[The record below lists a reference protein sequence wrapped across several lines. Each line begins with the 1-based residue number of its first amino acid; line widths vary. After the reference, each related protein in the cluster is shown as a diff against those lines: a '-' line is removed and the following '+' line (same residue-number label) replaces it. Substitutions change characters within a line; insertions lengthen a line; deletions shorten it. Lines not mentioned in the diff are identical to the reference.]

1 MKKYIVLFFVIY
13 LAMLFF
19 SCNANQNK
27 VVVAKVS
34 GKEITMQDLQNE
46 IDNLPTQYK
55 MYAQS
60 PDMKKRILDNLI
72 MMELLMKEADRQG
85 ILSNNETQAKIKEEE
100 LNTKKDLEAQIIDLK
115 KKIERV
121 SETVKRDV
129 VISALLKDKDYKD
142 IKVTE
147 DEIKKVYN
155 QYSSNMKMQNP
166 DAKVE
171 SLNGLKED
179 IRKSIARDKW
189 LNDLKAKADITI
201 NEKAFSDLPSPSLP
215 LKISPEEKGQNEK
228 K

>member
-1 MKKYIVLFFVIY
+1 MKKYIFLFFVIY
-13 LAMLFF
+13 LSLLFF
-19 SCNANQNK
+19 SCNVSKNK

-46 IDNLPTQYK
+46 IDSLPAQYR

-115 KKIERV
+115 RKIERV

-129 VISALLKDKDYKD
+129 VISDLLKNKDYKD
-142 IKVTE
+142 IEVTD

-155 QYSSNMKMQNP
+155 QYYSNMKMQNP

-171 SLNGLKED
+171 NLSSIKDD

-201 NEKAFSDLPSPSLP
+201 NEKAFMDLPSPSLP
-215 LKISPEEKGQNEK
+215 LKISPEEKNTK
-228 K
+228 